1 MVEDYETDVE
11 KNIHNIKIHSDKER
25 ITLTWE
31 NIEAN
36 FQQKSFFV
44 KNNREK
50 IQILNNGKSSY

>member
-25 ITLTWE
+25 IILTWE
-31 NIEAN
+31 NIDAN